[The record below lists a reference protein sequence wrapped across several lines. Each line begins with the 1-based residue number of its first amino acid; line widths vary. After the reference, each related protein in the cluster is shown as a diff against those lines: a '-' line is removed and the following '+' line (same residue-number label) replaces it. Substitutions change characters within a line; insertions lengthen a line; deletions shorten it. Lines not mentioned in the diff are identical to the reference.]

1 MNLNKVILIGRLT
14 RDPETRA
21 LPSGQSLTSFGM
33 ATDRFYTDK
42 TGQKQ
47 QQTEFHNIVSF
58 GRLAEIASQYLT
70 KGSLV
75 LIEGRLQT
83 RGWKD
88 SSGNQRTRTEIITE
102 RIQLGPKSARKTDPS
117 EEKPT
122 VSTQD
127 KVPTEEIPI
136 VEEGEEI
143 DISKIPF

>member
-88 SSGNQRTRTEIITE
+88 SSGNQRSRTEIITE
-102 RIQLGPKSARKTDPS
+102 RIQLGPRSAGKTAPTAP
-117 EEKPT
+117 EQKEKIP
-122 VSTQD
+122 Q
-127 KVPTEEIPI
+127 EEIPI
-136 VEEGEEI
+136 VEEEEI
-143 DISKIPF
+143 DVKDIPF